1 MSAFLQLLLVEV
13 RRYLSRRAVLL
24 LLIGCVAVPVAV
36 GVITIFDTRPPSD
49 AELAWAEQQVE
60 RDRQDPAYQDSVRAC
75 VERPEEWGVTGTTPA
90 EVEEQCREQSEPQ
103 VQWYI
108 EYNVLDLDRAQDES
122 GVAVASLVAIL
133 LLLAGTTFTGHD
145 WNSGSV
151 SNQLLFEPRRGR
163 VWAAKALVVTGAAL
177 LAAGVVMTSYWAGLG
192 LVASSRDLLEDGQ
205 LLDAFQMGWRSA
217 GVAAAASLLGFVLT
231 MLFRSTVA
239 TIGILL
245 GASVAGSLLLFA
257 LGVSERWNPA
267 INLAALIENGTTFYS
282 EEACSGDP
290 EFAQGELDEEPYYSE
305 PCEQEVTFTDASLY
319 LGSLLLVGGVA
330 SAVSFGRRDV
340 P

>member
-1 MSAFLQLLLVEV
+1 MSAFLQLVLVEV

-60 RDRQDPAYQDSVRAC
+60 RDRQDPSYEDSIRAC
-75 VERPEEWGVTGTTPA
+75 IERPQDWGITTA
-90 EVEEQCREQSEPQ
+90 DEVEELCREQNEPQ
-103 VQWYI
+103 VEWYV
-108 EYNVLDLDRAQDES
+108 EHNTLDLDRAQQES

-177 LAAGVVMTSYWAGLG
+177 VAAGVVMTTYWAGLG
-192 LVASSRDLLEDGQ
+192 LVASSRDVLEEGQ

-257 LGVSERWNPA
+257 VGVSERWTPA

-282 EEACSGDP
+282 EEACSGDH
-290 EFAQGELDEEPYYSE
+290 EFEQTEFDEEPYYSD
-305 PCEQEVTFTDASLY
+305 PCEEEVTFTDASLY
-319 LGSLLLVGGVA
+319 LGSFLLIGGVA
-330 SAVSFGRRDV
+330 SFVSFARRDV